1 MAEWADDKIRVLE
14 SRNLKTI
21 VLTGISS
28 GCLNSKNTRYIKIPP
43 LSWREFHF
51 EKSQIQDHSISL
63 RIRILLFTPIA
74 FILGNIFDALTSKV
88 ITSQNPARWSWAF
101 SSLPIATY
109 FRIRHKIPRIF
120 ATGGALSGQL
130 LGSLIW
136 IRGKSKLYLEY
147 QDPIVGNEIVRN
159 DKNQKLMYKLEN
171 FLISRSN
178 KSYFVTHAAMNSAV
192 ARHPS
197 LRSKISFLYPGAWNF
212 NPLEKRNKEVGHE
225 ATFIHV
231 GTLYGTRN
239 MDNLFKAIDNLKSSI
254 QSSNRQ
260 IKIVNL
266 GALHLENIDRYLE
279 RADFEKIVEVDRV
292 EALNMATTADVLL
305 LIQHTDNRSLETIP
319 YKTYDYLNLGLPIFG
334 ITNNSELNEL
344 IESAG
349 GVAASAN
356 SISSIQES
364 LMSLF
369 TDIGKFASPI
379 RYPSPVIEVQFMKL
393 LEIAPSQEREMAT

>member
-1 MAEWADDKIRVLE
+1 MVMAEWADDKIRVLE

-28 GCLNSKNTRYIKIPP
+28 GCLNSKNTRYIKIPT
-43 LSWREFHF
+43 LSWREFRF
-51 EKSQIQDHSISL
+51 EKSQIQDHSTGL
-63 RIRILLFTPIA
+63 RIRILLFLPIA
-74 FILGNIFDALTSKV
+74 FLLGNIFDLLTSKV

-136 IRGKSKLYLEY
+136 IRGKCKLYLEF
-147 QDPIVGNEIVRN
+147 QDPIVGNEIVRT
-159 DKNQKLMYKLEN
+159 KSNQKWMYKLEK

-178 KSYFVTHAAMNSAV
+178 KSYFVTLAAMNSAA

-197 LRSKISFLYPGAWNF
+197 LRSRISFLYPGAWNF
-212 NPLEKRNKEVGHE
+212 NPLEKRNKEVEHKG
-225 ATFIHV
+225 TFLHL

-239 MDNLFKAIDNLKSSI
+239 MDNLFKAIDNLKGAN
-254 QSSNRQ
+254 QSFYQQ

-266 GALHLENIDRYLE
+266 GALYLENKDRYLE
-279 RADFEKIVEVDRV
+279 RADFEQIVEVDRV
-292 EALNMATTADVLL
+292 EALKIASTADFLL
-305 LIQHTDNRSLETIP
+305 LIQHTDNRSLETVP

-349 GVAASAN
+349 GVVASAN
-356 SISSIQES
+356 SISSIQAS
-364 LMSLF
+364 LMSLL
-369 TDIGKFASPI
+369 TDYGKFASPI
-379 RYPSPVIEVQFMKL
+379 RKPSLEIEVQFMNL
-393 LEIAPSQEREMAT
+393 LEITP